1 MKLLIF
7 ILIFIISYYYISK
20 YLFPYL
26 VRFFLKKAQE
36 KFTGFQQNQPR
47 EEIKKEGEVSV
58 KYVPPEAKKSK
69 FNPDTTEDVDFE
81 EIKEQ

>member
-1 MKLLIF
+1 MKLLLYIIIF
-7 ILIFIISYYYISK
+7 IVAYYYITK
-20 YLFPYL
+20 YLFPFL
-26 VRFFLKKAQE
+26 VRIFIKKAQE
-36 KFTGFQQNQPR
+36 KFSGFQQNQPR

-81 EIKEQ
+81 EIKEK